1 MYKTKIKKL
10 LFLYIV
16 YNLFENEKQTSK
28 RSLAIA
34 SQDITLLGKNLTTYV
49 KDQYT
54 EDHKIR

>member
-34 SQDITLLGKNLTTYV
+34 SQDITLLGKILTTYV